1 MSTLHCIDFK
11 FQTLSTLLSSSNKRT
26 PFMFINKPKYAEH
39 TQTESLSYFFCCDLR
54 CRRCP
59 RHADDIIS
67 NYKLWNF
74 WRFSFCSGVD
84 NVDIPTSQ
92 HSRTQQLFLNF
103 YPWTGLVMMRYN
115 LKITF
120 SLKCHPHIPRVSCRE
135 YRLLLSATL
144 EPSFMNLFLSVL

>member
-1 MSTLHCIDFK
+1 MLMISSQIMEFFK
-11 FQTLSTLLSSSNKRT
+11 VQLLT
-26 PFMFINKPKYAEH
+26 
-39 TQTESLSYFFCCDLR
+39 
-54 CRRCP
+54 
-59 RHADDIIS
+59 
-67 NYKLWNF
+67 
-74 WRFSFCSGVD
+74 GVD
-84 NVDIPTSQ
+84 NVNVDIPTSQ